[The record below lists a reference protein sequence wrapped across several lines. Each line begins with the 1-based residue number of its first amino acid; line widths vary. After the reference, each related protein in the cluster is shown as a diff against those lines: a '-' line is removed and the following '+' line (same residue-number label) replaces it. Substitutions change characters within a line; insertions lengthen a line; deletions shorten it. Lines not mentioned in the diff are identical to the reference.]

1 MTNKVFSILKEYGL
15 LAGDKKVI
23 DFLSQLDEDEI
34 RKILLKVKKKNVMVI
49 KLEHVKMFKETT
61 EITIEKKENK
71 ISISKKNT
79 TSILQFIQ
87 IKEESKEIKETKK
100 EEEVEIIHTTKKPED
115 VDTSIEIIKPI
126 EAKAKNGQSKI
137 LLISIKTN

>member
-61 EITIEKKENK
+61 EITPHRFYNLFK
-71 ISISKKNT
+71 
-79 TSILQFIQ
+79 
-87 IKEESKEIKETKK
+87 
-100 EEEVEIIHTTKKPED
+100 
-115 VDTSIEIIKPI
+115 
-126 EAKAKNGQSKI
+126 
-137 LLISIKTN
+137 